1 MSKNNSKSTQGAP
14 LDYIPGITTIN
25 QPIFMDDSVLTMDP
39 TMNPTMNVPTT
50 NTLVSPIPVTTSK
63 SSQLDSAHPTV
74 VHIGDNHPEPK
85 NESKTQPKTQPKIE
99 PKKEPTLKQEEQT
112 IQAEE
117 EAQKIAREET
127 RESFL
132 RYGGEI
138 IIDIML
144 GILLGIAVNML
155 TDYIASIFGLK
166 GTAKFPIQLVLI
178 VIVLYMLRINPDIS
192 FPLRSRTD
200 TYGVIFIPIFIT
212 AQRNFAIFFSEL
224 YNIF

>member
-25 QPIFMDDSVLTMDP
+25 QPVFMDDSVL

-50 NTLVSPIPVTTSK
+50 NTLISPIPVTTSK

-85 NESKTQPKTQPKIE
+85 NESKTQPKIE
-99 PKKEPTLKQEEQT
+99 SKKEPTLKQEEQT

-117 EAQKIAREET
+117 EAQKIAKEET

>member
-25 QPIFMDDSVLTMDP
+25 QPVFMDDSVL

-50 NTLVSPIPVTTSK
+50 NTLISPIPVTTSK

-85 NESKTQPKTQPKIE
+85 NESKTQPKIE
-99 PKKEPTLKQEEQT
+99 SKKEPTLKQEEQT

-117 EAQKIAREET
+117 EAQKIAKEET

-166 GTAKFPIQLVLI
+166 GTAKFPIQLILI

>member
-25 QPIFMDDSVLTMDP
+25 QPVFMDDSVL

-50 NTLVSPIPVTTSK
+50 NTLISPIPVTTSK

-85 NESKTQPKTQPKIE
+85 NESKTQPKIE
-99 PKKEPTLKQEEQT
+99 SKKEPTLKQEEQT

-117 EAQKIAREET
+117 EAQKIAKEET

-155 TDYIASIFGLK
+155 TDYITSIFGLK